1 MTDAPDGGRVRL
13 DHHPRGSLQRAA
25 LRFGLLVALLVT
37 VFALL
42 RWTPLGD
49 LLTAERLQ
57 ELLAALRGAWW
68 SPLALVGLFTVCG
81 AVGVWRGQMEA
92 MVEDIRTPSA
102 SSVAGEEPQSET
114 PQGRTGLVRQ
124 GLERAVLATDD
135 LVEGVANAGVPDTAG
150 GEQAASQVSAWANG
164 AQNDL
169 EQAQDSLDEEAET
182 LEEAIDQVAGAVRA
196 IGTTLATG
204 VQAIADAARDDP
216 ELADALEQSSTC
228 QQLREEAGE
237 S

>member
-1 MTDAPDGGRVRL
+1 MS
-13 DHHPRGSLQRAA
+13 RGLTW
-25 LRFGLLVALLVT
+25 LVVVVGIVLV
-37 VFALL
+37 
-42 RWTPLGD
+42 
-49 LLTAERLQ
+49 
-57 ELLAALRGAWW
+57 LAAT
-68 SPLALVGLFTVCG
+68 ALIGRRDEEGETVPAGKWAQSVCG

-169 EQAQDSLDEEAET
+169 EQAQDSLDDEADT
-182 LEEAIDQVAGAVRA
+182 LEDAIRQVTTAAGA
-196 IGTTLATG
+196 IGGTLTSG
-204 VQAIADAARDDP
+204 VKTVVQVGASDPAIAAA
-216 ELADALEQSSTC
+216 LQSSSTC
-228 QQLREEAGE
+228 QELRKKEQQV
-237 S
+237 

>member
-1 MTDAPDGGRVRL
+1 MS
-13 DHHPRGSLQRAA
+13 RGLTW
-25 LRFGLLVALLVT
+25 LVVVVGIVLV
-37 VFALL
+37 
-42 RWTPLGD
+42 
-49 LLTAERLQ
+49 
-57 ELLAALRGAWW
+57 LAAT
-68 SPLALVGLFTVCG
+68 ALIGRRDEEGETVPAGKWAQSVCG